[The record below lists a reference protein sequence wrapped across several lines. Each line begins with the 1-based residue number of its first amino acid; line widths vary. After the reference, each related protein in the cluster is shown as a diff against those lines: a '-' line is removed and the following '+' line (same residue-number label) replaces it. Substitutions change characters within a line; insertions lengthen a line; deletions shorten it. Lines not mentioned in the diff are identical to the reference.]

1 MRRRA
6 ARLAL
11 GAVAAVLAA
20 GAATVLAPVLAPGLI
35 LGPVIAGDLAPITS
49 RGPFLRV
56 ETGRHEADIN
66 GIALL
71 DGGRTAVTVSDDK
84 TARLW
89 TADGLDLLDTLRPPI
104 GPQDQGA
111 LYAVAT
117 SGDLIA
123 VGGRIGTPD
132 NYAVA
137 LFRHMPRA
145 AAPAAPAPASVNPDA
160 PMPRPGSP
168 GGAAPDTLPG
178 APPAAPPPGAP
189 NVAEAARPLG
199 TISGLPHEIS
209 ALRFSPGGRML
220 AVGMQDRGG
229 VRLFDIRA
237 QAALPGDTAYGGSV
251 RGIDFDPA
259 GRFAV
264 SADDG
269 RVRLYG
275 ADGRRIAVLALPAG
289 ARPWG
294 VAFSPDGRLLAV
306 GDRVRSVVWL
316 IDAGTFRLVRALE
329 GGAGRVGGFFTVAYA
344 PDGAYVVGA
353 GAYNDPRTHRYYARS
368 WSITGRGAIE
378 RDIADNIV
386 TGLALVPGG
395 MLFTTDEP
403 AVGRTDA
410 TGTVAIRRDAL
421 HIDFRNAGLGSFRLS
436 PDGTRIE
443 LPAARADG
451 RHIIFDMPARILT
464 LAEAGPGFNPPL
476 VSVPG
481 LSVANWPG
489 LHEPRLS
496 GRTLRLEDAETV
508 RAAAIGPAEGMVAVG
523 TDYFVRLYTPRGL
536 AWRQVVDA
544 PAWAINVTADGRRV
558 VAGLGDGTVH
568 WYNAESGAEEA
579 SLFIDPRSG
588 RWVLW
593 TPEGFFDHDHA
604 DEGTPDGRT
613 LIGYVQ
619 NQADMRAA
627 GFIQIGQLYPSFFR
641 PDLVA
646 LSFRDTP
653 QTRALVAAQRLRIGG
668 VGSVLAQGLPPSLQ
682 MLDICPH
689 DPSSRASGCPAA
701 SGMGQGG
708 AGQGTGGKGA
718 PATLETTSSQV
729 LIDYRLQS
737 PGTVGSAVLRRNA
750 AVIAAPRFTVEDE
763 DHSRTQ
769 EATVTLGMGMNVL
782 RLTPVSPSGQIE
794 GAGERSIELRIV
806 RRPPPA
812 GTTLADREGVP
823 GAAPAAPPVVPG
835 AAPPTGD
842 AAPAPRSVAPGS
854 GSAGPSPAGPAAP
867 HVTLYVLS
875 VGVSHFRAPA
885 LDLDNAAND
894 ARAVADLFRGRNPPV
909 YDDAVVKTLLDDQAT
924 AANID
929 AALHDIGGRAGPD
942 DLVLLF
948 FAGHGEQ
955 VDGKYYFAPV
965 EFGTGDPALLRRAMT
980 AADDGTHPLDE
991 LFRREGYG
999 QARLLPAIQSIQAAR
1014 VAVIL
1019 DTCFSGSLATED
1031 AVLRHDSNATLTT
1044 ALGHASGR
1052 FVLSSATALALD
1064 SAGTASGALPSDG
1077 QGHGLFT
1084 SFLLQALEGAADM
1097 DKTGRID
1104 IYKLTMYTT
1113 RHVEAATSKG
1123 RQEQTPAYFF
1133 NGSQFFDLRA
1143 VRD

>member
-6 ARLAL
+6 ARLVLVAATAVL
-11 GAVAAVLAA
+11 AVAAV
-20 GAATVLAPVLAPGLI
+20 GVLAPTFGPRFI
-35 LGPVIAGDLAPITS
+35 LGRVNAGDLSPITS

-89 TADGLDLLDTLRPPI
+89 TADGLDPIDTLRPPI

-117 SGDLIA
+117 AGDLIA

-137 LFRHMPRA
+137 LFRHVPG
-145 AAPAAPAPASVNPDA
+145 AAPAAPARASVNPDA

-168 GGAAPDTLPG
+168 DGLPG
-178 APPAAPPPGAP
+178 APPVVPPGAP
-189 NVAEAARPLG
+189 PAVPSPRGAGADRPLG
-199 TISGLPHEIS
+199 TITGLPHEIS
-209 ALRFSPGGRML
+209 ALRFSPGGRFL

-294 VAFSPDGRLLAV
+294 VAFSPDGRVLAV

-316 IDAGTFRLVRALE
+316 IDAGTFRLARVLE
-329 GGAGRVGGFFTVAYA
+329 GAAGRVGGFFTVAYA

-353 GAYNDPRTHRYYARS
+353 GAYNDPRTHRYFARS
-368 WSITGRGAIE
+368 WSVTGRGAIE

-410 TGTVAIRRDAL
+410 GGTVTLRRAAL

-451 RHIIFDMPARILT
+451 RHIIFDLPGRILT

-481 LSVANWPG
+481 LSVADWPG

-496 GRTLRLEDAETV
+496 GRMLRLEDAETV

-544 PAWAINVTADGRRV
+544 PAWAVNVTADGRRV

-579 SLFIDPRSG
+579 SLFIDPQTG

-619 NQADMRAA
+619 NRPDMRAA
-627 GFIQIGQLYPSFFR
+627 DFIQIGQLYPSFFR

-653 QTRALVAAQRLRIGG
+653 QARSLVAAQRLRIGG

-682 MLDICPH
+682 VLDICPH
-689 DPSSRASGCPAA
+689 DPTSRASGCPAA
-701 SGMGQGG
+701 PASGQGG
-708 AGQGTGGKGA
+708 AGPGV

-737 PGTVGSAVLRRNA
+737 PGAVGGAVLRRNA

-782 RLTPVSPSGQIE
+782 RLTPVSPSGQVE

-812 GTTLADREGVP
+812 G
-823 GAAPAAPPVVPG
+823 
-835 AAPPTGD
+835 
-842 AAPAPRSVAPGS
+842 
-854 GSAGPSPAGPAAP
+854 
-867 HVTLYVLS
+867 
-875 VGVSHFRAPA
+875 
-885 LDLDNAAND
+885 
-894 ARAVADLFRGRNPPV
+894 
-909 YDDAVVKTLLDDQAT
+909 
-924 AANID
+924 
-929 AALHDIGGRAGPD
+929 AALAY
-942 DLVLLF
+942 
-948 FAGHGEQ
+948 HGT
-955 VDGKYYFAPV
+955 VPV
-965 EFGTGDPALLRRAMT
+965 
-980 AADDGTHPLDE
+980 
-991 LFRREGYG
+991 
-999 QARLLPAIQSIQAAR
+999 
-1014 VAVIL
+1014 
-1019 DTCFSGSLATED
+1019 
-1031 AVLRHDSNATLTT
+1031 
-1044 ALGHASGR
+1044 
-1052 FVLSSATALALD
+1052 
-1064 SAGTASGALPSDG
+1064 
-1077 QGHGLFT
+1077 
-1084 SFLLQALEGAADM
+1084 
-1097 DKTGRID
+1097 
-1104 IYKLTMYTT
+1104 
-1113 RHVEAATSKG
+1113 
-1123 RQEQTPAYFF
+1123 
-1133 NGSQFFDLRA
+1133 
-1143 VRD
+1143 